1 MREINFTAG
10 GRGVRQAARCARQLE
25 AEHTELLP
33 TRESLFLL
41 VLGCTLALVTAGAPV
56 SALAASGS
64 AAKPPPRS
72 GALQL
77 VREMPTRELGVKRP
91 ATLAWDGRRHA
102 LLVRQDDRVVRLGT
116 DGTKRGKTLTRQ
128 PAPRPFGSTTV
139 DAWTDRSGVLFG
151 LASGGLLRFVDGKL
165 TQTPIRGAAGH
176 DLRGLTGWPGTHL
189 LWTFDQDRRLLL
201 GVTKS
206 GRVARYLDAREL
218 GVRNVT
224 GIAVAPSADRT
235 DARAIRHVY
244 VADAGVGP
252 TLGRIVEASLAAE
265 TSTALATTGSLVRQV
280 ATSAY
285 SPPSPDPS
293 GITYIPGSDRL
304 FIADGEVDEM
314 SIFAGANFFVTTRT
328 GVLMDTGVS
337 QPWSNEPTGAGY
349 SPGDNHMFVSDDDG
363 KEVYDVAPGGD
374 GRFGTPDDT
383 VTHFDTAVAGNTDT
397 EDVTY
402 DPATASVW
410 TIDGV
415 NTQVYRYQRGPDG
428 IFGTTDDLRSNFDV
442 AVYGARDP
450 EGIEYDNVR
459 DTLVVVDDGAKTIF
473 ELDRAG
479 ALLNTISVAGYGI
492 VAAAGVTVAPGSV
505 NTSQRNYY
513 VVARG
518 EDNDSH
524 PTENDGVLYE
534 FSANLPGGATN
545 QAPIGNAGPDQ
556 TVILPNAATLDGTVT
571 DDGRP
576 YPPGAV
582 TTTWEK
588 VTGFGTVTFGN
599 PNAVDTTA
607 QFSVEGTYVLR
618 LTANDGQASVA
629 DDITVTVAPHVT
641 GAFTKTVVA
650 VGERTR
656 FKGTVSPA
664 ADGQPVR
671 LQRRKGGEWVNVA
684 TKHLEAGNSSAYK
697 FNIRRGDSGRYRY
710 RIRVPAYAGTP
721 SAAFGGPAKGLL
733 LRVYRAEITAVHPG
747 GDEFVAIAN
756 TGAVPMDID
765 GWLLLN
771 KGTRKKR
778 TLTDL
783 VVRPGHVVRI
793 HSGAGK
799 SDKNDLYLDRKV
811 MWGQHATAVL
821 RNDRSVRLDRLRY

>member
-1 MREINFTAG
+1 MNRP
-10 GRGVRQAARCARQLE
+10 RG
-25 AEHTELLP
+25 
-33 TRESLFLL
+33 L
-41 VLGCTLALVTAGAPV
+41 VLGCTLALVIAGAPV

-64 AAKPPPRS
+64 AAKPPPRN

-77 VREMPTRELGVKRP
+77 VREMPTSELGVKRP

-151 LASGGLLRFVDGKL
+151 LASGALLRFVDGKL

-235 DARAIRHVY
+235 DAPAIRHVY
-244 VADAGVGP
+244 VADAGVGA
-252 TLGRIVEASLAAE
+252 TLGRIVEASLASEA
-265 TSTALATTGSLVRQV
+265 TAALAVTGTLVHSV
-280 ATSAY
+280 PTSAF

-293 GITYIPGSDRL
+293 GIAYLPGSDQL
-304 FIADGEVDEM
+304 FISDGEVDEM
-314 SIFAGANFFVTTRT
+314 PIFEGSNLFATTRAGSVTT
-328 GVLMDTGVS
+328 TGVS
-337 QPWSNEPTGAGY
+337 QPWSNEPVGVGY
-349 SPGDNHMFVSDDDG
+349 NPGNNHLFVTDDDQA
-363 KEVYDVAPGGD
+363 EVFELTIGAD
-374 GRFGTPDDT
+374 GRFGTADDT
-383 VTHFDTAVAGNTDT
+383 VTHFDTQSGGNTDP
-397 EDVTY
+397 EGVDY
-402 DPATASVW
+402 DTATGSIW
-410 TIDGV
+410 TADGV
-415 NTQVYRYQRGPDG
+415 NTQVFRYQPGPDG
-428 IFGTTDDLRSNFDV
+428 QFGTSDDVRNNFDV
-442 AVYGARDP
+442 GVYGARDP
-450 EGIEYDNVR
+450 EGMGYDPVR
-459 DTLVVVDDGAKTIF
+459 DTILIVDDKSETIYEMDKT
-473 ELDRAG
+473 G
-479 ALLNTISVAGYGI
+479 ALLNTISIAGHN
-492 VAAAGVTVAPGSV
+492 VTAAAGLAVAPGSS
-505 NTSQRNYY
+505 NASQRNYY

-518 EDNDSH
+518 LDNNSH
-524 PTENDGVLYE
+524 PTENDGMLYE
-534 FSANLPGGATN
+534 FSATLPPTGTN

-576 YPPGAV
+576 NPPGAV

-641 GAFTKTVVA
+641 GAFTKSVVA

-664 ADGQPVR
+664 AAGQPVL
-671 LQRRKGGEWVNVA
+671 LQRRKGGKWVKVR
-684 TKHLEAGNSSAYK
+684 TKHLEAGHSAYE
-697 FNIRRGDSGRYRY
+697 FNIRRDDSGRYRY
-710 RIRVPAYAGTP
+710 RTRVPAYAGTP

-733 LRVYRAEITAVHPG
+733 LRVYRAKITAVHHR
-747 GDEFVAIAN
+747 GDEFVVIAN

-765 GWLLLN
+765 GWLLVN
-771 KGTRKKR
+771 KRTGKKR

-783 VVRPGHVVRI
+783 VVRPDHVVRI

-799 SDKNDLYLDRKV
+799 SDKNDLYLSRKV

>member
-10 GRGVRQAARCARQLE
+10 GRGVRQAARCARPLE

-33 TRESLFLL
+33 TRGTLFLL
-41 VLGCTLALVTAGAPV
+41 VLGCTLALVIAGAPV

-91 ATLAWDGRRHA
+91 DTLAWDGRRHE
-102 LLVRQDDRVVRLGT
+102 LLVREDDRVVRLGT

-128 PAPRPFGSTTV
+128 PTPRPFGSTTV

-151 LASGGLLRFVDGKL
+151 LASGALLRFVDGKL

-235 DARAIRHVY
+235 DAPAIRHVY
-244 VADAGVGP
+244 VADAGVGA
-252 TLGRIVEASLAAE
+252 TLGRIVEASLASAA
-265 TSTALATTGSLVRQV
+265 TAALAVTGTLVRSV
-280 ATSAY
+280 PTSAL

-293 GITYIPGSDRL
+293 GLAYLPGSDQL
-304 FIADGEVDEM
+304 FIVDGEVDEM
-314 SIFAGANFFVTTRT
+314 AIFEGSNLFATTRAGSVTT
-328 GVLMDTGVS
+328 TGVS
-337 QPWSNEPTGAGY
+337 QPWSDEPVGVGY
-349 SPGDNHMFVSDDDG
+349 NPGNNHLFVTDDDQ
-363 KEVYDVAPGGD
+363 KEVFELTVGAD
-374 GRFGTPDDT
+374 GRFGTSDDT
-383 VTHFDTAVAGNTDT
+383 VTHFDTNSGGNTDPEGVDFDT
-397 EDVTY
+397 
-402 DPATASVW
+402 ATGSIW
-410 TIDGV
+410 TADGV
-415 NTQVYRYQRGPDG
+415 NTQVFRYQPGPDG
-428 IFGTTDDLRSNFDV
+428 QFGTSDDVRNNFDV
-442 AVYGARDP
+442 GVYGARDP
-450 EGIEYDNVR
+450 EGMGYDPVR
-459 DTLVVVDDGAKTIF
+459 DTILIVDDGSETIYEMDKT
-473 ELDRAG
+473 G
-479 ALLNTISVAGYGI
+479 ALLNTISIAGHD
-492 VAAAGVTVAPGSV
+492 VTAAAGLAVAPGSS
-505 NTSQRNYY
+505 NASQRNYY

-518 EDNDSH
+518 LDNDSH
-524 PTENDGVLYE
+524 PTENDGMLYE
-534 FSANLPGGATN
+534 FSATLPPLATSN
-545 QAPIGNAGPDQ
+545 QAPIVNAGADQ

-576 YPPGAV
+576 NPPGAV
-582 TTTWEK
+582 ITTWEK

-618 LTANDGQASVA
+618 LTTNDGQASVA

-641 GAFTKTVVA
+641 GALTRSVVA

-656 FKGTVSPA
+656 FMGTVSPA
-664 ADGQPVR
+664 AAGQPVQ
-671 LQRRKGGEWVNVA
+671 LQRRKGGKWVKVK
-684 TKHLEAGNSSAYK
+684 TKHLEAGRSAYQ
-697 FNIRRGDSGRYRY
+697 FSIRRDDSGRYRY
-710 RIRVPAYAGTP
+710 RTRVPAYAGTP
-721 SAAFGGPAKGLL
+721 SAAFGGPAEGLL
-733 LRVYRAEITAVHPG
+733 LRVYRANITAVHHR
-747 GDEFVAIAN
+747 GDEFVVIAN
-756 TGAVPMDID
+756 TGAVPIDID
-765 GWLLLN
+765 GWLLIN
-771 KGTRKKR
+771 KRTGMKR

-783 VVRPGHVVRI
+783 LVRPDHVVRI

-799 SDKNDLYLDRKV
+799 SDKNDLYLNRKV
-811 MWGQHATAVL
+811 MWGKHATALL
-821 RNDRSVRLDRLRY
+821 RNDRSVLLDRFRY